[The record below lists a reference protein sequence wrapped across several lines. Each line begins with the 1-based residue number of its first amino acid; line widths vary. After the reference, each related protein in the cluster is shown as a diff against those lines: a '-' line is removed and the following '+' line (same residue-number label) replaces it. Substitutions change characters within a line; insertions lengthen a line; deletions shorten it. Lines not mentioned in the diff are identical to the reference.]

1 VKRKAISLVF
11 GLPMILFG
19 GQYVFG
25 FCGELLGLSMMND
38 WKPTVGTVTL
48 SDVDRR
54 FGNMF
59 GRYTINL
66 DYEYQFNGNT
76 YQGQPIALERRFFYT
91 YQSALR
97 AMPSRASKINLKVNP
112 INPRQSCWRCAF
124 ELAGFNGAALFLI
137 ACLTSVGGWIIWQGF
152 RNRLRNA

>member
-1 VKRKAISLVF
+1 MISLVF

-19 GQYVFG
+19 GQYVVG
-25 FCGELLGLSMMND
+25 FCGELLGLLMIND
-38 WKPTVGTVTL
+38 WKPTAGTVTL
-48 SDVDRR
+48 SEVDRR

-59 GRYTINL
+59 GRYTIDL
-66 DYEYQFNGNT
+66 DYEYQFNGKM

-112 INPRQSCWRCAF
+112 INPSQSCWRCMF
-124 ELAGFNGAALFLI
+124 ELSAFNGFVLYLST
-137 ACLTSVGGWIIWQGF
+137 CLTILGGWIIWRSF
-152 RNRLRNA
+152 RSRPRTA